1 MERKPSQP
9 VLSAWTRF
17 WLIITLLLVLLA
29 LGLSLWPRAASAGG
43 LQAFETDTLTIVT
56 GAGEHGFTV
65 EIADTPARQAQG
77 LMFRQTLA
85 EDAGMLFVYP
95 HEQAISMW
103 MKNTLIPL
111 DMLFIAGD
119 GRIHSIAEGA
129 VPHDLTPI
137 RSDGPVRA
145 VLEVPAGTAARLGVK
160 PGDRVV
166 HSTFEP

>member
-29 LGLSLWPRAASAGG
+29 VGLSLWPRAASAGE
-43 LQAFETDTLTIVT
+43 LLAFETDRLTIVT

-77 LMFRQTLA
+77 LMFRQSLA
-85 EDAGMLFVYP
+85 EDAGMLFIYP
-95 HEQAISMW
+95 RAQPVSMW

-111 DMLFIAGD
+111 DMLFIRED
-119 GRIHSIAEGA
+119 GRIESIAQDA

-137 RSDGPVRA
+137 QSGGPVRA
-145 VLEVPAGTAARLGVK
+145 VLELPAGTTARLGVK
-160 PGDRVV
+160 PGDRIV
-166 HSTFEP
+166 HSVFGG

>member
-1 MERKPSQP
+1 MERKPTQP

-17 WLIITLLLVLLA
+17 WLVITLLLVLLA
-29 LGLSLWPRAASAGG
+29 IGLSLWPKAASAGE
-43 LQAFETDTLTIVT
+43 LLAFETDTLTIVT
-56 GAGEHGFTV
+56 GAAEHGFTV

-77 LMFRQTLA
+77 LMFRQALA

-95 HEQAISMW
+95 REQLVSMW

-111 DMLFIAGD
+111 DMLFITGD
-119 GRIHSIAEGA
+119 GRIESIAQDA

-137 RSDGPVRA
+137 HSGGPVRA
-145 VLEVPAGTAARLGVK
+145 VLELPAGTATRLDVK

-166 HSTFEP
+166 HSAFDP